1 MESHYLTRDHGE
13 RVRSLLSDAE
23 KRVNMKLR
31 ARVSEHENTINHLCD
46 VTNRLN
52 VSLDECITNVML
64 NHQLILKLQN
74 VHNDLQAQ
82 IQVLR
87 NEVEK
92 LNQHVQAI
100 LRTLS

>member
-1 MESHYLTRDHGE
+1 
-13 RVRSLLSDAE
+13 
-23 KRVNMKLR
+23 MKLR